1 MDLIIVGAGGHGRC
15 CLGIA
20 REVYDDIVFLYD
32 DLVGKKIND
41 CKVIGCMKD
50 IRVLHGKYS
59 NIFIAIGNN
68 KLREELITQAQ
79 EIGFNIV
86 NLPINLGIGGA
97 VQTGYIY
104 EYEHVYDVAVQV
116 DGDGQH
122 DPEFLD
128 TMAVYLID
136 HNLDMV
142 IGSRFIEKKGF
153 QSSYTRRMGIRF
165 FTGLIKLMTRKT
177 ITDPTSGLRM
187 IGRNAMGLFAYD
199 YPRDYPE
206 PESVVAILRRNMR
219 VEEIP
224 VVMKAREGGVSS
236 ISLKKSVYYMIK
248 VPLAILIER
257 IRKY

>member
-1 MDLIIVGAGGHGRC
+1 MKKLIIIPAYNEAANIEKTVASIKANAQGFDYV
-15 CLGIA
+15 I
-20 REVYDDIVFLYD
+20 
-32 DLVGKKIND
+32 IND
-41 CKVIGCMKD
+41 CSADNTRQICEK
-50 IRVLHGKYS
+50 
-59 NIFIAIGNN
+59 N
-68 KLREELITQAQ
+68 
-79 EIGFNIV
+79 GFNIV

-97 VQTGYIY
+97 VQTGYRY
-104 EYEHVYDVAVQV
+104 AYDYGYDMAVQV

-122 DPEFLD
+122 DPGFLD
-128 TMAVYLID
+128 TMAEYLTE

-153 QSSYTRRMGIRF
+153 QSSYTRRMGIKF
-165 FTGLIKLMTRKT
+165 FTWLIKLMTGKT

-187 IGRNAMGLFAYD
+187 VGRNVIDLFAKD

-206 PESVVAILRRNMR
+206 PESVVAILRRNMK

>member
-1 MDLIIVGAGGHGRC
+1 MKILIIIPAYNEAGCIETVVDNLIRNYPQYDYVVINDGSTDDTRKICARRGYNFMDLP
-15 CLGIA
+15 
-20 REVYDDIVFLYD
+20 
-32 DLVGKKIND
+32 
-41 CKVIGCMKD
+41 
-50 IRVLHGKYS
+50 
-59 NIFIAIGNN
+59 
-68 KLREELITQAQ
+68 
-79 EIGFNIV
+79 V
-86 NLPINLGIGGA
+86 NTGLSGA
-97 VQTGYIY
+97 VKSGMRYANYYGYDY
-104 EYEHVYDVAVQV
+104 VLQL

-128 TMAVYLID
+128 KMAQYLME
-136 HNLDMV
+136 HELDMV

-153 QSSYTRRMGIRF
+153 QSSSTRRIGIKF
-165 FTGLIKLMTRKT
+165 FTCLIKMMTGKT

-187 IGRNAMGLFAYD
+187 VGRNAMGLFAND

-206 PESVVAILRRNMR
+206 PESVVAILRRKMK

-224 VVMKAREGGVSS
+224 VVMKEREGGVSS